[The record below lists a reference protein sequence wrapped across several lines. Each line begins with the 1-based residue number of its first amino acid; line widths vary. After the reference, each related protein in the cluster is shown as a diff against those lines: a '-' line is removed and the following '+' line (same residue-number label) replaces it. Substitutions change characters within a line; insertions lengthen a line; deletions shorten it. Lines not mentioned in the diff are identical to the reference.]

1 MAAKGFVFV
10 LFSQHYKFVSA
21 GDTVGVTGWLSA
33 LDADCMNF
41 CNMLCHSHQ
50 SRHWTKRLT
59 KIIHI
64 QTGAY
69 YTHSPIGHHPDYS
82 RPLDVVWLCD
92 KHHKETHAIVK
103 LAA

>member
-41 CNMLCHSHQ
+41 CNMLCNSHQ

-69 YTHSPIGHHPDYS
+69 YTHSPIGQLIADINYS
-82 RPLDVVWLCD
+82 VI
-92 KHHKETHAIVK
+92 KK
-103 LAA
+103 LNFINANYIYICREQ